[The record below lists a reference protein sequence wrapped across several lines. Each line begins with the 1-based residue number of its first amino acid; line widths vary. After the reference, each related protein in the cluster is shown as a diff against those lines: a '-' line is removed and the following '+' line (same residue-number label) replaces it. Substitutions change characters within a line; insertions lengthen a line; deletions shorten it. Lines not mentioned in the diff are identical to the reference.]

1 MPPRQET
8 CCRKKV
14 LVDEAAL
21 ESGTVP
27 HFYEY
32 LESKGKADYF
42 ICIPS
47 FNRPEKLCRTTMRLL
62 KRHGIDLNRVHIF
75 VAPSLAPKETRPEWS
90 RYVRELREHNFG
102 AVHVEPGGDNLR
114 EQMQAI
120 FNWATEGSHVVCL
133 SDDVDDIQEM
143 KMRKD
148 GSIHKKTL
156 ASGSLDA
163 LFQHA
168 WDLMRAGNFSAWG
181 LNASKNPLCMD
192 TNVISRKLGLIE
204 GNCWGIVAKP
214 YLTRLV
220 TDDEMSVIYD
230 VAFTTELWATERRFF
245 RYRGLAAATTYK
257 TPGGTSTYMS
267 PMQRRSAEDAKIQQ
281 LSSKHAAILQFKA
294 KERASLSTQQFW
306 FSQVGPSPLQMS
318 EPSPVTAGRRYEVL
332 ATRSMTATERK
343 RKQRGGHGAVV
354 AGGKRSPQ
362 AVSKR

>member
-8 CCRKKV
+8 CRRNEV

-27 HFYEY
+27 RFYDY
-32 LESKGKADYF
+32 LENRGKAAYF

-47 FNRPEKLCRTTMRLL
+47 FNRPEKLCRTTLRLL
-62 KRHGIDLNRVHIF
+62 KRHGIDLNRVHVF
-75 VAPSLAPKETRPEWS
+75 VAPSLAPQEIRPEWS

-102 AVHVEPGGDNLR
+102 AVHVEPGGDSLW

-120 FNWATEGSHVVCL
+120 FSWAAEGSHVVCL

-143 KMRKD
+143 KTRKD

-168 WDLMRAGNFSAWG
+168 WDLLRAGNFSAWG
-181 LNASKNPLCMD
+181 LSASKNPLCMN
-192 TNVISRKLGLIE
+192 TNIISRKLGLIE
-204 GNCWGIVAKP
+204 GNCWGMVAKP
-214 YLTRLV
+214 YLTRLLPDADV
-220 TDDEMSVIYD
+220 SVIYD

-257 TPGGTSTYMS
+257 TPGGTTTYMS
-267 PMQRRSAEDAKIQQ
+267 PMQRRSAEDAKIRQ

-294 KERASLSTQQFW
+294 KDRASLGTQQFW
-306 FSQVGPSPLQMS
+306 FSQLGPSPLQMS

-343 RKQRGGHGAVV
+343 RKQRGGHAAVFV
-354 AGGKRSPQ
+354 AMKRPAKAMSRQ
-362 AVSKR
+362 